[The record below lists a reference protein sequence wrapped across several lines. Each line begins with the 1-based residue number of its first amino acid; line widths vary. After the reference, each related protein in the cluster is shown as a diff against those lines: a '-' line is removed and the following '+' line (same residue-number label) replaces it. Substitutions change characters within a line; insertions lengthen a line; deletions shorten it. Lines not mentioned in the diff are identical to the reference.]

1 MAIRCI
7 EQKAFDGNKTLCTF
21 AGLSTDSKPTGA
33 FVNGTK
39 YVCVDNGS
47 EFMYN
52 ETSNTWSQTKAGYT
66 APDGD

>member
-1 MAIRCI
+1 MAIRML
-7 EQKAFDGNKTLCTF
+7 EAKAFEGNKVLAKF

-39 YVCVDNGS
+39 YVCVDNGA

-52 ETSNTWSQTKAGYT
+52 ETSNTWAQTKAGYT
-66 APDGD
+66 APES